1 MASARH
7 LLTCDSQ
14 RGAIRPDAHL
24 AVTVESAMSLISL
37 LDPWEPSF
45 VLVAVFV
52 AVAVLSSCWP
62 WLRKLG
68 IGRMPG
74 DVTLRLFGR
83 EYPFPFMSTLVLS
96 ILLSLLARAL

>member
-1 MASARH
+1 MIRW
-7 LLTCDSQ
+7 LLT
-14 RGAIRPDAHL
+14 
-24 AVTVESAMSLISL
+24 T
-37 LDPWEPSF
+37 
-45 VLVAVFV
+45 FV

-62 WLRKLG
+62 WLRKIG

-96 ILLSLLARAL
+96 MLLSLLARIL